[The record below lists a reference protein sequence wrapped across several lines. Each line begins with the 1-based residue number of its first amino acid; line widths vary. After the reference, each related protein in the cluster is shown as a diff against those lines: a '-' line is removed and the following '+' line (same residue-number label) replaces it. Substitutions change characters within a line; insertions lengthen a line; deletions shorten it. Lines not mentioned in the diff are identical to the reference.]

1 MEIWEGRSTFKN
13 ISITVFLLLLFFLY
27 RVAKK
32 GGVFK
37 NPSNIYDSVFF
48 LQKQLNTFIDV

>member
-13 ISITVFLLLLFFLY
+13 ISITVFLLLLLFLY

-48 LQKQLNTFIDV
+48 LQKQ